1 MADRSRLLTLAALAI
16 AATGLSHLIRPQA
29 WEPLTKPAFPRR
41 TKQHIY
47 TNGGIETA
55 LGLGLISPRTRKSA
69 AIGGVGYVA
78 YLAANVVRN
87 NR

>member
-1 MADRSRLLTLAALAI
+1 MADRSRLMTLAAVAV
-16 AATGLSHLIRPQA
+16 AATGLSHLIMPQA

-55 LGLGLISPRTRKSA
+55 LGLGLISPRTRKA
-69 AIGGVGYVA
+69 TAIGAVGYVA
-78 YLAANVVRN
+78 YLAANLVRN